1 MFNPNAITV
10 KFSNPRINES
20 PYNEALYGPEILEGV
35 LGDFDKAFGIFT
47 VRVKNIDY
55 DVDPL
60 SDPHFKLL
68 TPWNYLNE
76 NYK

>member
-1 MFNPNAITV
+1 MNPRVIKVN
-10 KFSNPRINES
+10 FSNPRIDES
-20 PYNEALYGPEILEGV
+20 PYNEALYGPKILEGV
-35 LGDFDKAFGIFT
+35 LGAFDEAFGIFT
-47 VRVKNIDY
+47 VRVKNLDY

-68 TPWNYLNE
+68 TPWNYLDE